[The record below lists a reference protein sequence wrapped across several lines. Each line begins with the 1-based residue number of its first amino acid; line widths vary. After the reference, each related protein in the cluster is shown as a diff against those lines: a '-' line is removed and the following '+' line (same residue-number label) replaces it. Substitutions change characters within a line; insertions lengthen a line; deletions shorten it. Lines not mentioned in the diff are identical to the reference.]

1 MKRIKVLTRQVKCD
15 DISTEWI
22 IINKDNS
29 ASNFLI
35 GKVLDD
41 RYKIE
46 KFLGEGGFGKVYTVK
61 DQNDGQTLVYKTNL
75 STCI

>member
-1 MKRIKVLTRQVKCD
+1 MKHIKVLTRQVKCD

-29 ASNFLI
+29 TSNFLI

-46 KFLGEGGFGKVYTVK
+46 KFLGEGSFGKVYTVK
-61 DQNDGQTLVYKTNL
+61 DENDGKT
-75 STCI
+75 

>member
-1 MKRIKVLTRQVKCD
+1 MKHIKVLTRQVKCD

-22 IINKDNS
+22 IFNKD
-29 ASNFLI
+29 NFLI

-75 STCI
+75 YTCI